1 MLPGMLWPSPPMM
14 AVTFIPLP
22 FAHVHP
28 GVVQTKAFNLYGDV
42 YELSF
47 GARQLLV
54 DKSFLAHQ

>member
-1 MLPGMLWPSPPMM
+1 MM

-42 YELSF
+42 SELSF

-54 DKSFLAHQ
+54 DKSFLAHQQRRLSG